1 MAAIVAAGGTGE
13 MYSLT
18 PSENL
23 EVVRTV
29 VEGWR
34 AYSGDQWHRV
44 QRRYGS
50 GSRSPVGEHGRWPC
64 YPNSDDEGLAECYAA
79 IVSATPLRLFVYRRD
94 WVNPSIACLL
104 GGFLSDRQVRLR
116 GRR

>member
-18 PSENL
+18 PPRIWKLYGLWWRGGGRIPVISGTGFNVATGVDL
-23 EVVRTV
+23 ARQSASMGAGYAIRTLTTK
-29 VEGWR
+29 
-34 AYSGDQWHRV
+34 D
-44 QRRYGS
+44 
-50 GSRSPVGEHGRWPC
+50 SP
-64 YPNSDDEGLAECYAA
+64 
-79 IVSATPLRLFVYRRD
+79 SAMLLSFRPRLSPLFVHSRD